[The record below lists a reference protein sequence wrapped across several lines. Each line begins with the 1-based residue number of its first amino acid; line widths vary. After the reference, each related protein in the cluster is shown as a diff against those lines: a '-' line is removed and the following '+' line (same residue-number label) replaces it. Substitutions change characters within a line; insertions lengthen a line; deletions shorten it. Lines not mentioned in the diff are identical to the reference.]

1 MVLFNLFKSTVS
13 TWLGL
18 SKFQIYTVRVQGIVL
33 TSHSCIFQGFFCVFS
48 VLSYLTRSAMW
59 YFSVNT
65 FFIKSFCEIH
75 YTQHTAWN
83 MLSANIIESPK
94 KSIRNP
100 TGFSVHLKRRRGNL
114 LFLDTLPCPPHLWGL
129 IET

>member
-18 SKFQIYTVRVQGIVL
+18 SKFQIYTIRIQGIVL
-33 TSHSCIFQGFFCVFS
+33 TSYSCIFQGFFCVFS
-48 VLSYLTRSAMW
+48 VLSYLTRSAVW

-83 MLSANIIESPK
+83 ILSTNIIESPK

-100 TGFSVHLKRRRGNL
+100 TEDFLCIWNWDKEICFS
-114 LFLDTLPCPPHLWGL
+114 L
-129 IET
+129 IPSLAPLISGVW